1 MGERTTRRSRK
12 YNTPLRPG
20 WCVRRKKRSASS
32 GSNGGRWSH
41 TSMNAPLSRGN
52 PWRISCH
59 IGIHCSRACIVGGL
73 FFSFGWLWGEFVC
86 FFYHLNPNKE
96 GVL

>member
-1 MGERTTRRSRK
+1 
-12 YNTPLRPG
+12 
-20 WCVRRKKRSASS
+20 
-32 GSNGGRWSH
+32 
-41 TSMNAPLSRGN
+41 MNAPLSRGN